1 MAGYTLINDT
11 NGSPALILRVDLPR
25 EIYNQGRLNV
35 NYFLILLISITI
47 IFNSISIFLIEKQV
61 LFRILRLN
69 KDVTQI
75 KKSKN
80 PSEQVV
86 VEGKDE
92 IASLSIS
99 INDMLETLKNYRNH
113 LEEMVEIRTLQLN
126 KSLQEKEAL
135 LREIHHRVKNN
146 MQIVSSLLLLQTQNI
161 KDQKYINIFNDS
173 NNRILSIA
181 LIHEKLY
188 QSKNFE
194 SVDVK
199 DYIHELA
206 SNLLN
211 SYGRTGNIKLEID
224 VENITL
230 DINNS
235 VPCGLIINELLMNS
249 LKYAFPNG
257 RQGTIKITFKQKDNN
272 MLQLTISDDGVGFP
286 KDLDIR
292 NTESLGLR
300 LVSNLA
306 ESQLH
311 DEIILNRDSGTEFQI
326 NFRQKK

>member
-1 MAGYTLINDT
+1 M
-11 NGSPALILRVDLPR
+11 DLPR